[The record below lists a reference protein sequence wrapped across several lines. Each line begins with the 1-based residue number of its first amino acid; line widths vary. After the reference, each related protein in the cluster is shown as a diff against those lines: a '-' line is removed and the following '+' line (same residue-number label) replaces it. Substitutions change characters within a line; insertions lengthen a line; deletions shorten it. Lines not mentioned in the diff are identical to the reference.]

1 MTPLT
6 DSERALVTQHV
17 RLAGLA
23 ASRTREYGR
32 RAGFEPD
39 ELFSIACL
47 GLVKGVRNFDPSISK
62 PSTFL
67 YTCCMREVLKAIRY
81 QRSPKRSGL
90 TIVSLDEPVRFSDRG
105 EPTRIADTIPDQSS
119 DLVEHVAL
127 KNDLA
132 RFLPFL
138 PPAHRQI
145 LSMLYS
151 GMTQTEIAD
160 SLGRTQASVS
170 RTIQT
175 LRRHFR
181 KIHFEEV
188 S

>member
-32 RAGFEPD
+32 RVGFEYD

-62 PSTFL
+62 PGTFL
-67 YTCCMREVLKAIRY
+67 YTCCMREILKTIRY
-81 QRSPKRSGL
+81 QRSSKRSGM
-90 TIVSLDEPVRFSDRG
+90 TVVSLEEPVLFSERG
-105 EPTRIADTIPDQSS
+105 EPIRVADTIPDQSS

-132 RFLPFL
+132 RFLPSL

-145 LSMLYS
+145 LGMLYS

-160 SLGRTQASVS
+160 SLGRTQTSVS

>member
-6 DSERALVTQHV
+6 DSERALATQHI

-32 RAGFEPD
+32 RVGFEPD

-62 PSTFL
+62 PGTFL
-67 YTCCMREVLKAIRY
+67 YTCCMREILKTIRY

-90 TIVSLDEPVRFSDRG
+90 TVISLEEPARFSERG
-105 EPTRIADTIPDQSS
+105 EPIRVAETIPDQSS
-119 DLVEHVAL
+119 DLVEYVAL
-127 KNDLA
+127 ENDLA
-132 RFLPFL
+132 RFPPSL

>member
-1 MTPLT
+1 M
-6 DSERALVTQHV
+6 
-17 RLAGLA
+17 
-23 ASRTREYGR
+23 
-32 RAGFEPD
+32 GFEPD

-62 PSTFL
+62 PGTFL
-67 YTCCMREVLKAIRY
+67 YTCCMREILKTIRY

-90 TIVSLDEPVRFSDRG
+90 TIVSLDESVRFLDRG
-105 EPTRIADTIPDQSS
+105 EPTRVADTIPDQSS
-119 DLVEHVAL
+119 DLVEYVAL

-138 PPAHRQI
+138 PPSHRQI

-160 SLGRTQASVS
+160 LLGRTQASVN